1 MRGTFIVQVF
11 YFFFQLLH
19 YGKSLRI
26 FFFKLL
32 QHDCDCRESILDRV
46 SVSFRMASRLS
57 IR

>member
-26 FFFKLL
+26 FFSNMIAIA
-32 QHDCDCRESILDRV
+32 ESLFLIG
-46 SVSFRMASRLS
+46 
-57 IR
+57 